1 MESIASFR
9 ERIEASERQ
18 RKVIAAH
25 PHTVEQRRPWRRG
38 IACGVGLIALLSL
51 APFTQAADFAC
62 GAGDVACL
70 IDAINTANANGEAN
84 TITVAA
90 GTYTLTAVDND
101 TGGPNG
107 LPSIT
112 SELTLRGAGPD
123 RTILERAANAPAFR
137 LLQIAAQGNLR
148 LKGLTVQRGSIVRGA
163 PGGGLQNLGTLT
175 LHDTVV
181 RSNFSDGPG
190 AGLQNLGTATLTR
203 CAVISNFN
211 LNVFPEGGAIENE
224 GTMTIHRC
232 SFKNNSTEE
241 FVGSVIENRGRLL
254 LTASALTGAFP
265 PQNITNDGVLL
276 MLNSTSE
283 GSTVTLGGGTTTILN
298 STIAVLVGSNGVML
312 NTLLTGTCS
321 STVTSLGWNL
331 IADPTHCTI
340 ALQPTDLTG
349 DPGLDTFTDDGKPGS
364 GHFPLLP
371 SSQAIDAGNSPACP
385 RTDQLGQRRIGRCD
399 IGATRL
405 LDGSDIQ

>member
-1 MESIASFR
+1 MESIACFR
-9 ERIEASERQ
+9 ERIEASEHQ
-18 RKVIAAH
+18 TKVIAAH
-25 PHTVEQRRPWRRG
+25 THTVERRRRGRRG
-38 IACGVGLIALLSL
+38 IACGVGLVALLSL

-62 GAGDVACL
+62 AAGDVACL

-84 TITVAA
+84 TITLAA

-283 GSTVTLGGGTTTILN
+283 GSTVTLGGGRN
-298 STIAVLVGSNGVML
+298 NKYQQHNGGPCWQQRREAEQPAHGHWFQHGHLVGVEPHCRPDAL
-312 NTLLTGTCS
+312 HHCAP
-321 STVTSLGWNL
+321 
-331 IADPTHCTI
+331 ADRP
-340 ALQPTDLTG
+340 
-349 DPGLDTFTDDGKPGS
+349 DGR
-364 GHFPLLP
+364 
-371 SSQAIDAGNSPACP
+371 P
-385 RTDQLGQRRIGRCD
+385 RPRHLHRRRHAGQRTFP
-399 IGATRL
+399 AAPE
-405 LDGSDIQ
+405 